1 MIVSIIIP
9 TYNEA
14 ENMEAIIPYLFSIQQ
29 KSDIEIIVSD
39 AGSTDNT
46 VEIAKKKWH
55 CCINLTD

>member
-29 KSDIEIIVSD
+29 KSVVEIIVSD

-46 VEIAKKKWH
+46 VEIAKKMA
-55 CCINLTD
+55 L